1 VVSRNDGG
9 MQDTFQASLLRRK
22 SVSQLVEDAG
32 AKSGLKRTLGPLGLT
47 ALGIG
52 AIIGTGIFV
61 LTGKAAATSAGPAVV
76 LSFVIAGIVSAL
88 AALCYAEL
96 ASSVPVSGS
105 AYTYAYATMGEFVA
119 WIVGWGLVLE
129 YALGAATVAI
139 GWSGYF
145 SDFLTTTFGIVIPQA
160 WRLSFFEA
168 GPDGVH
174 GIFNI
179 PAFVIILLV
188 TVLLIRGT
196 SESDLVNKII
206 VATKLLIVAFFII
219 VAGPHVNPANWHPF
233 TPFGVQG
240 VLSGASL
247 VFFAYIGFDAVST
260 SAEEVKN
267 PGRDLPIGILGSL
280 AVCTILYVLVSGIL
294 TGVVSY
300 KLLNVHSPVSFAM
313 IQLGLG
319 WAGAIIALGAV
330 AGLTTVLLVM
340 LYGQS
345 RVFFSMSRDGLLPKF
360 FAHVH
365 PKFKTPYLS
374 SALVGIVVAVV
385 AGVGS
390 LDVVAD
396 LVNIGTLVAFI
407 FVSIGVIVLR
417 RTQPDLARKFRV
429 PLSPVVPILAA
440 LGSLFLITQLPGI
453 TTGFYLVWL
462 VIGLVIYFVFSRK
475 NSVLGK
481 RREASGVA
489 RADRDGWN

>member
-1 VVSRNDGG
+1 
-9 MQDTFQASLLRRK
+9 MQDSLPASLTRRK
-22 SVSQLVEDAG
+22 SIAQLTAEAG

-61 LTGKAAATSAGPAVV
+61 LTGKAAATSAGPAIVW
-76 LSFVIAGIVSAL
+76 SFVIAGVVSAL

-105 AYTYAYATMGEFVA
+105 AYTYSYATMGELVA
-119 WIVGWGLVLE
+119 WIVGWGLILE

-145 SDFLTTTFGIVIPQA
+145 ADFLKLAVGIDIPQA
-160 WRLSFFEA
+160 YRLAPFEA
-168 GPDGVH
+168 GSDGVH

-179 PAFVIILLV
+179 PAFIIILLV
-188 TVLLIRGT
+188 TALLMRGT

-206 VATKLLIVAFFII
+206 VATKLAVVGLFIV
-219 VAGPHVNPANWHPF
+219 VALPHIDPANWHPF
-233 TPFGVQG
+233 APFGFAG
-240 VLSGASL
+240 IANGAAI

-267 PGRDLPIGILGSL
+267 PGRDLPIGILASL
-280 AVCTILYVLVSGIL
+280 AICTVLYIIVSGIL
-294 TGVVSY
+294 TGVVPY
-300 KLLNVHSPVSFAM
+300 TQLNVHSPVSFAM
-313 IQLGLG
+313 IKLGLN
-319 WAGAIIALGAV
+319 WAGVIISLGAV

-340 LYGQS
+340 LFGQS
-345 RVFFSMSRDGLLPKF
+345 RIFFAMSRDGLLPNF
-360 FAHVH
+360 FAQVH

-374 SALVGIVVAVV
+374 SLLVGVVVAVV
-385 AGVGS
+385 AGLGS

-417 RTQPDLARKFRV
+417 RTQPELARKFRV
-429 PLSPVVPILAA
+429 PFSPVVPVLAA
-440 LGSLFLITQLPGI
+440 LGALYLISHLPLETI
-453 TTGFYLVWL
+453 EFYFIWL
-462 VIGLVIYFVFSRK
+462 VLGLLVYFAFGRR
-475 NSVLGK
+475 NSALGK
-481 RREASGVA
+481 RREASGIA
-489 RADRDGWN
+489 PNRRGRE